1 MKTKFICFT
10 CSIFLLISASA
21 QYLSLNKIETK
32 KLISLVNTDK
42 DVKQLYLK
50 MERLAN
56 TALTEVPNPIDT
68 IVSEGHLATDPK
80 KIRTVKSLA
89 DLHKI
94 YALAIS
100 YTITNKDTY
109 KTKCIEYLVAWASIN
124 KGMGNPINDTKLNP
138 IFDAYDLLKDQIDPS
153 SKATIT
159 AWMQQLAD
167 AEIAS
172 PRYKSVNSKTLFNN
186 WNSHR
191 IKVVGSIAYLL
202 NNKAYKV
209 FTDSSLKKQILKNL
223 HADGSGMDLEER
235 DALHYHVYT
244 LEPLIVIA
252 TIIKRA
258 TGIDYFNFRSASGSS
273 IKNSVDFLLPFATGQ
288 KTHPEYVNSTVAFD
302 KKRAENKEPGFTIG
316 ANFQPIAAV
325 EVLSTAA
332 YFSETY
338 LQYVQNLLT
347 TKSKYPNWPAVLNA
361 VRN

>member
-1 MKTKFICFT
+1 MKTKFISFT
-10 CSIFLLISASA
+10 CSIFLLISANA

-32 KLISLVNTDK
+32 KLISLVNTEK

-100 YTITNKDTY
+100 YTITNKEIY

-124 KGMGNPINDTKLNP
+124 KGMGNPINDTKLDP
-138 IFDAYDLLKDQIDPS
+138 IFNAYDLLKDQIDPS
-153 SKATIT
+153 SKATIE
-159 AWMQQLAD
+159 AWMQQVAD

-258 TGIDYFNFRSASGSS
+258 TGVDYFNYRSATGSS

-347 TKSKYPNWPAVLNA
+347 TKSKYPNWPAVLNS

>member
-109 KTKCIEYLVAWASIN
+109 KTKCIEYLVAWSSIN
-124 KGMGNPINDTKLNP
+124 KGMGNPINDTKLDP

-159 AWMQQLAD
+159 AWMQQVAD

-191 IKVVGSIAYLL
+191 IKVVGSIAYLI
-202 NNKAYKV
+202 NNNAYKV

>member
-1 MKTKFICFT
+1 MKKKITCFLFT
-10 CSIFLLISASA
+10 CMVLTFAKA
-21 QYLSLNKIETK
+21 QYLSLNKLEAK
-32 KLISLVNTDK
+32 KLIALVNTEK
-42 DVKQLYLK
+42 NVKQLYLK

-68 IVSEGHLATDPK
+68 IVSEGHLASDPK

-100 YTITNKDTY
+100 YTITNKEIY
-109 KTKCIEYLVAWASIN
+109 KAKCIEYLMAWATVN
-124 KGMGNPINDTKLNP
+124 KGMGNPINDTKLDP
-138 IFDAYDLLKDQIDPS
+138 IFEAYDLLKDQIEPS
-153 SKATIT
+153 SKASIET
-159 AWMQQLAD
+159 WMHQVAD

-202 NNKAYKV
+202 NNKAYKT

-223 HADGSGMDLEER
+223 NADGSGMDLEER

-244 LEPLIVIA
+244 LEPLLVIA

-258 TGIDYFNFRSASGSS
+258 TGVDYFNFRSTSGSS
-273 IKNSVDFLLPFATGQ
+273 IKNSVDFLLPFVTGQ
-288 KTHPEYVNSTVAFD
+288 KTHQEYVNSTVAFD
-302 KKRAENKEPGFTIG
+302 KQRAANKEPGFTIG

-325 EVLSTAA
+325 EVISTAA
-332 YFSETY
+332 YFSESY
-338 LQYVQNLLT
+338 LKYVQDLLN
-347 TKSKYPNWPAVLNA
+347 TKSIYPNWPAILNA

>member
-10 CSIFLLISASA
+10 CSIILLISANA

-32 KLISLVNTDK
+32 KLIALVNTDK

-100 YTITNKDTY
+100 YTVTNKEVY
-109 KTKCIEYLVAWASIN
+109 KTKCMEYLLAWASIN
-124 KGMGNPINDTKLNP
+124 KGMGNPINDTKLDP
-138 IFDAYDLLKDQIDPS
+138 IFEAYDLLKDQIEPS
-153 SKATIT
+153 YKATIET
-159 AWMQQLAD
+159 WMQQVAD

-202 NNKAYKV
+202 NNKAYKT

-223 HADGSGMDLEER
+223 YADGSGMDLEER

-244 LEPLIVIA
+244 LEPLLVIA
-252 TIIKRA
+252 SIIKRA
-258 TGIDYFNFRSASGSS
+258 TGIDYFNFRSISGSS
-273 IKNSVDFLLPFATGQ
+273 IKNSVDFLLPFVTGQ
-288 KTHPEYVNSTVAFD
+288 KIHQEYVNSTVAFD
-302 KKRAENKEPGFTIG
+302 KQRAANKEPGFTIG

-332 YFSETY
+332 YFSESY
-338 LQYVQNLLT
+338 LKYVQDLLN
-347 TKSKYPNWPAVLNA
+347 TKSRYANWQTVLNA
-361 VRN
+361 VSN

>member
-1 MKTKFICFT
+1 
-10 CSIFLLISASA
+10 
-21 QYLSLNKIETK
+21 
-32 KLISLVNTDK
+32 
-42 DVKQLYLK
+42 
-50 MERLAN
+50 
-56 TALTEVPNPIDT
+56 
-68 IVSEGHLATDPK
+68 LATDPK

-109 KTKCIEYLVAWASIN
+109 KIKCIEYLVAWASIN

-191 IKVVGSIAYLL
+191 IKVVGSIAYLI
-202 NNKAYKV
+202 NNNAYKV

-258 TGIDYFNFRSASGSS
+258 TNVDYFNFRSASGSS

-347 TKSKYPNWPAVLNA
+347 TKSKYPNWPAILNA
-361 VRN
+361 VKN

>member
-1 MKTKFICFT
+1 MKKKIIC
-10 CSIFLLISASA
+10 CICLVIFLMNANA

-32 KLISLVNTDK
+32 KLIALVNTNK
-42 DVKQLYLK
+42 DVKQLYIK
-50 MERLAN
+50 MEHLAN
-56 TALTEVPNPIDT
+56 TALTEAPNPIDT
-68 IVSEGHLATDPK
+68 IVSEGHLASDPK

-94 YALAIS
+94 YNLAIS
-100 YTITNKDTY
+100 YSITNKEAY
-109 KTKCIEYLVAWASIN
+109 KIKCIEYLLAWATIN
-124 KGMGNPINDTKLNP
+124 KGTGNPINDTKLDP
-138 IFDAYDLLKDQIDPS
+138 IFEAYDLLKDQIEPS
-153 SKATIT
+153 SKATIET
-159 AWMQQLAD
+159 WMQQVAD

-172 PRYKSVNSKTLFNN
+172 PRYKSANSKTLFNN

-202 NNKAYKV
+202 NNKAYKT

-223 HADGSGMDLEER
+223 NADGSGMDLEER

-244 LEPLIVIA
+244 LEPLIAIA

-258 TGIDYFNFRSASGSS
+258 TNVDYFNYRSVSGSS
-273 IKNSVDFLLPFATGQ
+273 IKNSVDFLIPFVTGQ

-302 KKRAENKEPGFTIG
+302 KKRADNKEPGFTIG

-325 EVLSTAA
+325 EVISTAA
-332 YFSETY
+332 YFSESY
-338 LQYVQNLLT
+338 LKYVQDLLN
-347 TKSKYPNWPAVLNA
+347 TKSTYPNWPAVINA